1 MNKSNKSANVPKS
14 IFVWPVAVLLMAAA
28 SFPLKAE
35 KPESLDLLSLA
46 LKDVS
51 TLKTS
56 LGTATP
62 VLENGRAVAVDFE
75 FAESDGYPGVEIPSP
90 PEGWDLSP
98 FTGVEA
104 EVENLGSAQIVPVL
118 AVANRLK
125 KGQPKSNATGVTLAP
140 GESGTIRLR
149 FGQSWGAPSVDLDL
163 SAVDDIRVLV
173 GPGQFG
179 ILRIKSICAVSGNGA
194 GGAGKS
200 DNSGEG
206 QAQMQLL
213 FGTGGAKK
221 SESPVPVEQAA
232 AGKQFL
238 HYRPAGMRFGDTMPV
253 WRDGVYHVFYLKAQS
268 SPPKELI
275 FAHVSSRDLVHWKEH
290 PDLPMRGCT
299 GCFIVK
305 DGVGYAFTGN
315 SRADRWVSRDPE
327 MEIWERDPAGVS
339 VQLDPR
345 WYHLKSGWRDPAV
358 VWVPEEKK
366 YWMVACARTA
376 AGAGRHF
383 NNGCVSLATSPDLVK
398 WQIEPPLWS
407 PDAWTWPECP
417 DLFQLGN
424 RWALVY
430 LHEGTQ
436 LRLADSPR
444 GPWPR
449 PDREVLDK
457 GLSAGRTL
465 FDGHRRLIFGWF
477 WDNGWGGDMLVPR
490 ELYLHADGSAAARC
504 AEEVVTAC
512 RAAPDATGGMGA
524 AVFRPLSGT
533 WQATPASIKAE
544 MPTGQSAMAI
554 WPDAPENFYLE
565 AKLRI
570 APGARAFIVLRGKAD
585 TLAEAAVAVLAD
597 PAAETV
603 SFTQW
608 NTWGSAAPRGSEIAP
623 HKFREG
629 AEIDV
634 QMILRGDLLE
644 VFFDERHSMSTRVAR
659 GKGALGLFAREGSV
673 EWKNLVVRKLD

>member
-1 MNKSNKSANVPKS
+1 MNKSNKSTNVPKS

-28 SFPLKAE
+28 SLPLKAE
-35 KPESLDLLSLA
+35 KPD
-46 LKDVS
+46 
-51 TLKTS
+51 
-56 LGTATP
+56 
-62 VLENGRAVAVDFE
+62 N
-75 FAESDGYPGVEIPSP
+75 
-90 PEGWDLSP
+90 
-98 FTGVEA
+98 
-104 EVENLGSAQIVPVL
+104 
-118 AVANRLK
+118 
-125 KGQPKSNATGVTLAP
+125 P
-140 GESGTIRLR
+140 GEGE
-149 FGQSWGAPSVDLDL
+149 APL
-163 SAVDDIRVLV
+163 
-173 GPGQFG
+173 
-179 ILRIKSICAVSGNGA
+179 
-194 GGAGKS
+194 
-200 DNSGEG
+200 
-206 QAQMQLL
+206 QLL

-232 AGKQFL
+232 AAGERFL
-238 HYRPAGMRFGDTMPV
+238 HYRPAGMRFGDPMPIF
-253 WRDGVYHVFYLKAQS
+253 RDGVYHVFYLKAKS
-268 SPPKELI
+268 SPPEELI
-275 FAHVSSRDLVHWKEH
+275 WAHVSSRDLLHWKEH

-305 DGVGYAFTGN
+305 DGVAYAFTGN

-345 WYHLKSGWRDPAV
+345 WYHREAWRDPSV
-358 VWVPEEKK
+358 VWVPEEKQ

-376 AGAGRHF
+376 AGAGRQF
-383 NNGCVSLATSPDLVK
+383 KNGCVALATSSDLEN

-407 PDAWTWPECP
+407 PDAFTWPE
-417 DLFQLGN
+417 DVELFQLGD

-430 LHEGTQ
+430 NHEGHQ

-444 GPWPR
+444 GPWVR
-449 PDREVLDK
+449 PARETLNK
-457 GLSAGRTL
+457 GLLYGRTL
-465 FDGHRRLIFGWF
+465 FDGRRRLMFGILQ
-477 WDNGWGGDMLVPR
+477 DNGYGGDMLVPR

-512 RAAPDATGGMGA
+512 RAAPDATGGKGA
-524 AVFRPLSGT
+524 EVFRPLSGT

-544 MPTGQSAMAI
+544 MPAGQSAMAI

-585 TLAEAAVAVLAD
+585 TLEEAPVAVLAD
-597 PAAETV
+597 PTAETV
-603 SFTQW
+603 AFTKWWVW
-608 NTWGSAAPRGSEIAP
+608 NSAIPLGLKIGEGDIWPLIAP
-623 HKFREG
+623 HKFREE

-634 QMILRGDLLE
+634 QMILRGELLE

-673 EWKNLVVRKLD
+673 EWENLVVRQLD

>member
-1 MNKSNKSANVPKS
+1 MDKSNKSANVPKS

-28 SFPLKAE
+28 SLPLKAE

-75 FAESDGYPGVEIPSP
+75 FAKSDGYPRVEMPSP
-90 PEGWDLSP
+90 PKGWDLSP

-118 AVANRLK
+118 AVANRVA
-125 KGQPKSNATGVTLAP
+125 GQSGSNAAGVTLAP
-140 GESGTIRLR
+140 GQSGTIRLR
-149 FGQSWGAPSVDLDL
+149 FGESWGAPSVALDL
-163 SAVDDIRVLV
+163 SAVDDVRVLV

-179 ILRIKSICAVSGNGA
+179 ILRIKSIRAVAGDGA
-194 GGAGKS
+194 RR
-200 DNSGEG
+200 
-206 QAQMQLL
+206 
-213 FGTGGAKK
+213 AKK
-221 SESPVPVEQAA
+221 SDSPPPVARAVSE
-232 AGKQFL
+232 QFL
-238 HYRPAGMRFGDTMPV
+238 HYRPEGARFGDPMPV
-253 WRDGVYHVFYLKAQS
+253 WRDGVYHVFYLKKT
-268 SPPKELI
+268 PPSEALVWSHI
-275 FAHVSSRDLVHWKEH
+275 SSRDLLHWKEH

-315 SRADRWVSRDPE
+315 SQADRWVSRDPE
-327 MEIWERDPAGVS
+327 METWERDPAVS

-345 WYHLKSGWRDPAV
+345 WYHIKSGWRDPAV

-366 YWMVACARTA
+366 YWMVACAQTA
-376 AGAGRHF
+376 AGEGRHF
-383 NNGCVSLATSPDLVK
+383 KNGCVSLATSPDLVN

-407 PDAWTWPECP
+407 PNAWTWPECP

-512 RAAPDATGGMGA
+512 RAAPDATGGKGA
-524 AVFRPLSGT
+524 EVFRPLSGT

-585 TLAEAAVAVLAD
+585 TLDEAAVAVLAD